1 MAKTSAT
8 TNAGSAVMTGHI
20 ASDRA
25 RANAPRPAAHDTH
38 ATVRRAVDVDAC
50 LAPGILVAEL
60 QGHGPTEGVTEY
72 SHARHVEP
80 SSERSGRIRRVQPSE
95 AIEHER
101 DIAGPRGQDPA
112 HTPFHLSPVRN
123 HTCFRVVL
131 LRPSHYPAVG
141 EHDASR
147 AIGGIE
153 AHHDVPVAGQIL
165 GER

>member
-1 MAKTSAT
+1 MAD
-8 TNAGSAVMTGHI
+8 GL
-20 ASDRA
+20 D
-25 RANAPRPAAHDTH
+25 H